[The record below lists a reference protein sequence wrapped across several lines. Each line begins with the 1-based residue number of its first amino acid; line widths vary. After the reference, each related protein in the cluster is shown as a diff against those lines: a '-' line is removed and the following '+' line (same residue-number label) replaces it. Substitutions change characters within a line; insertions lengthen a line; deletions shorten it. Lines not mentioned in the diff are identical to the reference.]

1 MSTRTRTSVRTEDE
15 QSSDYLSD
23 DLFLDEVTDDD
34 IEAFLLEREGEKQQ
48 GFWNL
53 PTVAGLSII
62 SVGVVYLL
70 QQMGLSLP
78 LDFGAL
84 VTALPW
90 LAGVLIILLGFG
102 VLSWTPRGKRKK
114 EREKRKQR
122 QPAPAHT
129 VETASAE
136 RTTQRP
142 STASG
147 RRRLVKSRTNKKLAG
162 VCGGLGEYFGIDP
175 TLIRIGFVIA
185 TIFGGGF
192 PAIPLYI
199 VLAIIMS
206 NADKK
211 MQQEQRQQ
219 LRSREERIR
228 VVRDS

>member
-15 QSSDYLSD
+15 QSSDYVSD

-34 IEAFLLEREGEKQQ
+34 IQAFLEEREEKKEQ

-53 PTVAGLSII
+53 PTIAGLSII
-62 SVGVVYLL
+62 SVGIAYLL
-70 QQMGLSLP
+70 DQIGLALP
-78 LDFGAL
+78 FDFSTL
-84 VTALPW
+84 VAALPW

-102 VLSWTPRGKRKK
+102 VLSWTPSKKRKK
-114 EREKRKQR
+114 EKARAVKEEQEKTAAAVAASQPREQ
-122 QPAPAHT
+122 
-129 VETASAE
+129 
-136 RTTQRP
+136 
-142 STASG
+142 STSG
-147 RRRLVKSRTNKKLAG
+147 TKRRLVKSRTNKKLAG

-185 TIFGGGF
+185 TVFGGGF

-211 MQQEQRQQ
+211 MQAEQQQ
-219 LRSREERIR
+219 LRAREDRIR
-228 VVRDS
+228 VIRD